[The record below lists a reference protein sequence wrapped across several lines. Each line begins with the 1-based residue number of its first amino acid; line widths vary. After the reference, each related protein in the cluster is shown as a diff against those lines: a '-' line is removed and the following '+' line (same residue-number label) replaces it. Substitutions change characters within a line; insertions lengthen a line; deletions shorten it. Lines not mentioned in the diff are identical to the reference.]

1 MKGNTYKNIQTINTK
16 EPLPDRVYNV
26 LKKTILEG
34 YFSPG
39 ESLPE
44 DQLTESTGASRTP
57 VRAALMR
64 LQADGLV
71 QIEPRKCAR
80 VVALNRDEMTNLCE
94 ARVIFETAFFERAV
108 KKISRDVFKKYRQRL
123 QQAADQMIAFKGCP
137 EELQNKLAEYLKI
150 DFEFHIRLVAASDNK
165 LWLELYNSI
174 LDRFRIYSLLTQK
187 RFPSFYPD
195 AHNEHIAILN
205 FILDEDFSEAKWL
218 LRKHLQNFLVRTLKL
233 YTER

>member
-1 MKGNTYKNIQTINTK
+1 VMT
-16 EPLPDRVYNV
+16 
-26 LKKTILEG
+26 
-34 YFSPG
+34 
-39 ESLPE
+39 
-44 DQLTESTGASRTP
+44 
-57 VRAALMR
+57 
-64 LQADGLV
+64 
-71 QIEPRKCAR
+71 
-80 VVALNRDEMTNLCE
+80 LNRDEMTNLCE
-94 ARVIFETAFFERAV
+94 SRVIFETAFFERAV
-108 KKISRDVFKKYRQRL
+108 KKISRNVFKKYKQRL
-123 QQAADQMIAFKGCP
+123 QQAADQMIAFKGDP
-137 EELQNKLAEYLKI
+137 EELQNKHAEYLKI

-195 AHNEHIAILN
+195 AHNEHIAILK